1 VTKRTI
7 DADAILDRAKPQ
19 VHQQPYKIQPYGH
32 LVRLPI
38 ELSEETCRENVE
50 NLNQLLERSSTHFSL
65 DKDASIPRPVAPP
78 ADGTV
83 VEIPEVGG
91 LHHRYERRA
100 A

>member
-1 VTKRTI
+1 MTKRTI

-19 VHQQPYKIQPYGH
+19 IHQQAGEIQPYGH
-32 LVRLPI
+32 LVKLPI
-38 ELSEETCRENVE
+38 ALSEETCKENVE
-50 NLNQLLERSSTHFSL
+50 NLNQLLERSRTHFSL
-65 DKDASIPRPVAPP
+65 DKGASIPRPVAPL

-91 LHHRYERRA
+91 LHPYERRA

>member
-1 VTKRTI
+1 
-7 DADAILDRAKPQ
+7 
-19 VHQQPYKIQPYGH
+19 
-32 LVRLPI
+32 
-38 ELSEETCRENVE
+38 
-50 NLNQLLERSSTHFSL
+50 LLERSRTHFSL